1 MIEPMGILLYGYEG
15 EDDVSVLL
23 GEDHDDVEFRF
34 ITLVG
39 GTSGETLRFESSDG
53 MTVGEFFEAL
63 DDEEE
68 NPTETAIIDFL
79 KKERDA
85 AVLVAFDGEPRTFEL
100 EDEE

>member
-15 EDDVSVLL
+15 DDDVSVLL
-23 GEDHDDVEFRF
+23 GEDHDDVAFRF

-39 GTSGETLRFESSDG
+39 GTSGQTLRFESADG

-63 DDEEE
+63 DDEDE
-68 NPTETAIIDFL
+68 NPTETAIVDFL

-100 EDEE
+100 DDEE